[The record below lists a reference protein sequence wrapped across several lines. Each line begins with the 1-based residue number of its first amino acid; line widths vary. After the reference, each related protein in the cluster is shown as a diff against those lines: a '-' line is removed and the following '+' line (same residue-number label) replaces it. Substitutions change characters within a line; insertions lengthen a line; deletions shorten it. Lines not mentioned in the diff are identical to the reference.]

1 MPDNV
6 NHPEHYT
13 RFKGIE
19 VIDITEQLNF
29 NRGNVVKYVA
39 RAGAKAGS
47 DEKED
52 LRKAEWY
59 LQRELAR
66 LGATPGSNHT
76 TEFRHS
82 DNKKELFG
90 VSKDIEK
97 AILASELPTH
107 LKMAM
112 SDVLHGLNYALGE
125 RKGQKVPQHMGLFKA
140 GTDGRYQG
148 VVDLMVEAAAKP
160 TDRKEIPLK
169 EAEKYIKQLQREIY
183 LERDSRD
190 NGKYPDLLLTIQLA
204 MMARQSGERVKC
216 AEYLKE
222 AKQLLHIVTEEA
234 NQEQEEH
241 IYKKGEIDE

>member
-13 RFKGIE
+13 RFKGVE

-59 LQRELAR
+59 LRREIER
-66 LGATPGSNHT
+66 VGATPMANDT
-76 TEFRHS
+76 TEFRHG
-82 DNKKELFG
+82 DKKKELFG

-97 AILASELPTH
+97 VILASELPTNM
-107 LKMAM
+107 KMAM
-112 SDVLHGLNYALGE
+112 SDVLHGLNFALGE
-125 RKGQKVPQHMGLFKA
+125 RKGQKVPKHVGLFKT
-140 GTDGRYQG
+140 GTDGRYQA

-160 TDRKEIPLK
+160 SDRKEIPLT
-169 EAEKYIKQLQREIY
+169 EATLLINQLLREIIPMSEPDIHEDAY
-183 LERDSRD
+183 
-190 NGKYPDLLLTIQLA
+190 KDLLEVIRLA
-204 MMARQSGERVKC
+204 SKSGNERVKRN
-216 AEYLKE
+216 EYLKE
-222 AKQLLHIVTEEA
+222 ANVLLHQLI
-234 NQEQEEH
+234 EQAKEDSFEH
-241 IYKKGEIDE
+241 NKKGDNDA

>member
-13 RFKGIE
+13 RFKSVE

-29 NRGNVVKYVA
+29 NRGNVVKYVT

-59 LQRELAR
+59 LQREIAR
-66 LGATPGSNHT
+66 LGVEGEANHP

-82 DNKKELFG
+82 DNKEVLHG

-97 AILASELPTH
+97 VIQASDLPTH

-112 SDVLHGLNYALGE
+112 SEVLHGLNFTLGY
-125 RKGQKVPQHMGLFKA
+125 RKNRDFPKQLLLFPT

-160 TDRKEIPLK
+160 MDRKEIPL
-169 EAEKYIKQLQREIY
+169 
-183 LERDSRD
+183 
-190 NGKYPDLLLTIQLA
+190 
-204 MMARQSGERVKC
+204 M
-216 AEYLKE
+216 E
-222 AKQLLHIVTEEA
+222 AKGVIEEMLREV
-234 NQEQEEH
+234 QQ
-241 IYKKGEIDE
+241 KGDENE

>member
-1 MPDNV
+1 MTDPV

-13 RFKGIE
+13 RFGKSE

-29 NRGNVVKYVA
+29 NRGNVVKYVT

-66 LGATPGSNHT
+66 LGVEGVPVHT

-82 DNKKELFG
+82 DNKEVLHG

-97 AILASELPTH
+97 VIQASELPTH
-107 LKMAM
+107 LKMSM
-112 SDVLHGLNYALGE
+112 SEVLHGLNFALGY
-125 RKGQKVPQHMGLFKA
+125 RKNRDFPKQLLLFPT

-148 VVDLMVEAAAKP
+148 VVNLMVEAAAKP
-160 TDRKEIPLK
+160 MDRKEIALT
-169 EAEKYIKQLQREIY
+169 EAKGVIEEMLREVQS
-183 LERDSRD
+183 DGD
-190 NGKYPDLLLTIQLA
+190 DTDLLPELQTEIF
-204 MMARQSGERVKC
+204 
-216 AEYLKE
+216 E
-222 AKQLLHIVTEEA
+222 AFKAKDDPKRRLHHLVQA
-234 NQEQEEH
+234 
-241 IYKKGEIDE
+241 GEILDILIDEHATQYNLDPEDCDD

>member
-13 RFKGIE
+13 RFKGVE

-76 TEFRHS
+76 TEFHHS
-82 DNKKELFG
+82 DDKEVLYG
-90 VSKDIEK
+90 VSKDIEQ
-97 AILASELPTH
+97 AIQASDLHNH
-107 LKMAM
+107 LKIAM
-112 SDVLHGLNYALGE
+112 SEVLHALNFYLGY
-125 RKGQKVPQHMGLFKA
+125 RKGRDFPKQLMLFPT

-148 VVDLMVEAAAKP
+148 VVNLMVEAAAKP
-160 TDRKEIPLK
+160 ADRKEIPLT
-169 EAEKYIKQLQREIY
+169 EAKSVIEEMLHETQGTDSESEMFSELQRYIFKAFMIREDPEKR
-183 LERDSRD
+183 LGHLLQAEQTLD
-190 NGKYPDLLLTIQLA
+190 DLIDQY
-204 MMARQSGERVKC
+204 S
-216 AEYLKE
+216 
-222 AKQLLHIVTEEA
+222 KQHNL
-234 NQEQEEH
+234 NPEEH
-241 IYKKGEIDE
+241 IGE